1 MSENVKLMA
10 VINCPSCNKKISDKA
25 NSCSHC
31 QLDLVDLDKDKI
43 QSLSKVSYVQKHQS
57 LMNHSFIAMLL
68 FCGGFLFFWQ
78 YANSG
83 TWQYTASVTSTI
95 AGFVL
100 YLITRI
106 RLLFLKRG
114 K

>member
-1 MSENVKLMA
+1 MKLTLQDINNVH
-10 VINCPSCNKKISDKA
+10 KKISDKA

-31 QLDLVDLDKDKI
+31 QLDLANLDKDKI
-43 QSLSKVSYVQKHQS
+43 QSLSKVNFVQKHQR

-78 YANSG
+78 YASSG
-83 TWQYTASVTSTI
+83 TWQYIASVASTV

-106 RLLFLKRG
+106 RLLFLKRS